1 MSQSYDVVII
11 GGGPAGYTAGLYSA
25 RSGFT
30 TAIVEKLSP
39 GGQMATTSVDNY
51 PGFPET
57 IDGFELGE
65 KMQQGAE
72 RFGAKTVFATVS
84 SVDLKSDPKVLE
96 TSSGPIQAK
105 VVIIATGA
113 NPRHLGLPRE
123 ENMSGKGVAYC
134 ATCDG
139 RMFKD
144 KVVAVNGGGNSAV
157 EDAIYLAKI
166 CKKVYLVHRRDKLR
180 ATPVYWD
187 SLKKNG
193 VEIVWNSTVKGILG
207 DSKVTGVEL
216 ENVKTGATSELSVD
230 GLFVAIGRKPES
242 SLFAGQLDMD
252 KAGYII
258 AGEDT
263 KTSLPGVYA
272 AGDVRTKAFRQI
284 ITAASDGA
292 NAVHSAEEILMK

>member
-1 MSQSYDVVII
+1 MTQAYDVVVI
-11 GGGPAGYTAGLYSA
+11 GGGPAGYTAALYAA
-25 RSGFT
+25 RSGFST
-30 TAIVEKLSP
+30 VVVEKLSP

-72 RFGAKTVFATVS
+72 RFGAKTIFATVNGI
-84 SVDLKSDPKVLE
+84 DLKAEPKTLE
-96 TSSGPIQAK
+96 TSSGTIQAK

-113 NPRHLGLPRE
+113 NPRHLGLPKE

-166 CKKVYLVHRRDKLR
+166 CKKVYLIHRRDKLR
-180 ATPVYWD
+180 ATPVYWE
-187 SLKKNG
+187 SLKKSG

-207 DSKVTGVEL
+207 ESKVTGVEL
-216 ENVKTGATSELSVD
+216 ENVKTGATSELTVD

-242 SLFAGQLDMD
+242 SLFAGQVDLD
-252 KAGYII
+252 KSGYIV

-263 KTSLPGVYA
+263 KTSQPGVFA

>member
-1 MSQSYDVVII
+1 MTQAYDVVVI
-11 GGGPAGYTAGLYSA
+11 GGGPAGYTAALYAA
-25 RSGFT
+25 RSGFST
-30 TAIVEKLSP
+30 VVVEKLSP

-72 RFGAKTVFATVS
+72 RFGAKTIFATVNGI
-84 SVDLKSDPKVLE
+84 DLKAEPKTLE
-96 TSSGPIQAK
+96 TSSGTIQAK

-113 NPRHLGLPRE
+113 NPRHLGLPKE

-216 ENVKTGATSELSVD
+216 ENVKTGATSELPVD

-242 SLFAGQLDMD
+242 SLFVGQLDMD

-263 KTSLPGVYA
+263 KTSQPGVFA

-292 NAVHSAEEILMK
+292 NAVHSAEEVLMK

>member
-1 MSQSYDVVII
+1 MTQAYDVVVI
-11 GGGPAGYTAGLYSA
+11 GGGPAGYTAALYAA
-25 RSGFT
+25 RSGFST
-30 TAIVEKLSP
+30 VVVEKLSP

-72 RFGAKTVFATVS
+72 RFGAKTIFATVNGI
-84 SVDLKSDPKVLE
+84 DLKAEPKTLE
-96 TSSGPIQAK
+96 TSSGTIQAK

-113 NPRHLGLPRE
+113 NPRHLGLPKE

-216 ENVKTGATSELSVD
+216 ENVKTGATSELPVD

-242 SLFAGQLDMD
+242 SLFVGQLDMD

-263 KTSLPGVYA
+263 KTSQPGVFA

>member
-11 GGGPAGYTAGLYSA
+11 GGGPAGYTAGLYSS

-72 RFGAKTVFATVS
+72 RFGAKTIFATVS

>member
-11 GGGPAGYTAGLYSA
+11 GGGPAGYTAGLYSS

-72 RFGAKTVFATVS
+72 RFGAKTIFATVS

-216 ENVKTGATSELSVD
+216 ENVKTGATSELPVD

>member
-72 RFGAKTVFATVS
+72 RFGAKTIFATVS

>member
-216 ENVKTGATSELSVD
+216 ENVKTGAISELSVD

-242 SLFAGQLDMD
+242 SLFAGQVDLD
-252 KAGYII
+252 KSGYIV

-263 KTSLPGVYA
+263 KTSQPGVFA

>member
-72 RFGAKTVFATVS
+72 RFGAKTFFATVS

>member
-1 MSQSYDVVII
+1 MTQAYDVVVI
-11 GGGPAGYTAGLYSA
+11 GGGPAGYTAALYAA
-25 RSGFT
+25 RSGFST
-30 TAIVEKLSP
+30 VVVEKLSP

-72 RFGAKTVFATVS
+72 RFGAKTIFATVNGI
-84 SVDLKSDPKVLE
+84 DLKAEPKTLE
-96 TSSGPIQAK
+96 TSSGTIQAK

-113 NPRHLGLPRE
+113 NPRHLGLPKE

-193 VEIVWNSTVKGILG
+193 VEILWNSTVKGILG

-216 ENVKTGATSELSVD
+216 ENVKTGATSELPVD

-242 SLFAGQLDMD
+242 SLFVGQLDMD

-263 KTSLPGVYA
+263 KTSQPGVFA

>member
-1 MSQSYDVVII
+1 MSQEYDVVVL
-11 GGGPAGYTAGLYSA
+11 GGGPAGYTAALYSA

-57 IDGFELGE
+57 IDGFDLGE

-72 RFGAKTVFATVS
+72 RFGAKTLFATVNK
-84 SVDLKSDPKVLE
+84 VDLKAAPKVLE
-96 TSSGPIQAK
+96 TSSGTILAK

-113 NPRHLGLPRE
+113 NPRHLGLPKE
-123 ENMSGKGVAYC
+123 ENMVGKGVAYC

-166 CKKVYLVHRRDKLR
+166 CKKVYLIHRRDKLR

-187 SLKKNG
+187 SLKKNY
-193 VEIVWNSTVKGILG
+193 VEIVWNSTVKSILG
-207 DSKVTGVEL
+207 ESKVTGVEL
-216 ENVKTGATSELSVD
+216 ENVKTGAMSELPLD

-242 SLFAGQLDMD
+242 GLFAGQLEMD
-252 KAGYII
+252 KAGYIV
-258 AGEDT
+258 AGEDG
-263 KTSLPGVYA
+263 KTSLPGVFV

-292 NAVHSAEEILMK
+292 NAVHSAEEVLMK